1 MINQND
7 EDTFEDYPQE
17 FIEKMDDMK
26 GKAKKVSVYEHSRF
40 GYDQIES
47 PKGIDCDYDIER
59 RKRNGKSK
67 K

>member
-7 EDTFEDYPQE
+7 EDIFEDYPQE

-47 PKGIDCDYDIER
+47 PKGIDCDYD
-59 RKRNGKSK
+59 
-67 K
+67 